1 MEQKPERI
9 VRDEDV
15 LGGKPRIAGTRLGV
29 LLVKERVEDG
39 GLEPRA
45 VADRYDID
53 IADVYRALAYYHDNP
68 GEMREIE
75 KERQDTIEE
84 HRHLTTNPSEVRED
98 G

>member
-1 MEQKPERI
+1 MEQKAGRI
-9 VRDEDV
+9 THDDDV

-29 LLVKERVEDG
+29 LFIKERVEDG

-45 VADRYDID
+45 LADRYDID

-68 GEMREIE
+68 SEMREME
-75 KERQDTIEE
+75 KKRQETIKE
-84 HRHLTTNPSEVRED
+84 HRHMTTDPSEVKGD

>member
-1 MEQKPERI
+1 MEQEIRRI
-9 VRDEDV
+9 VRDDDV
-15 LGGKPRIAGTRLGV
+15 LGGKPRIDGTRLGV
-29 LLVKERVEDG
+29 LFVKERVEDG

-45 VADRYDID
+45 LSDRYDID

-75 KERQDTIEE
+75 KKRQETIEE
-84 HRHLTTNPSEVRED
+84 HRHLTTDPSEVKGD

>member
-1 MEQKPERI
+1 MEQKVGRI
-9 VRDEDV
+9 VRDDDV

-29 LLVKERVEDG
+29 LFIKERVEDG
-39 GLEPRA
+39 GLKPRA

-75 KERQDTIEE
+75 KERQETIEE
-84 HRHLTTNPSEVRED
+84 HRDLTTDPSEVKGD